1 MEKCY
6 EENREPEEKGETK
19 MEKLV
24 RKLIG
29 NSGEDHNGEK
39 VLYSSM
45 VGILLLSFLLA
56 GCGAGQKKPLQE
68 GTDAEGNGQG
78 KTSAVRYVVEEQT
91 IPDAENGMV
100 LPDGSKYGMTM

>member
-1 MEKCY
+1 
-6 EENREPEEKGETK
+6 

-24 RKLIG
+24 RNLIV

-68 GTDAEGNGQG
+68 GTDAEGN
-78 KTSAVRYVVEEQT
+78 
-91 IPDAENGMV
+91 
-100 LPDGSKYGMTM
+100 